1 MLRYFAAPAFAALM
15 LVSATAASAAPVSAT
30 DCAAQ
35 SGTVSVRA
43 VAIAPGET
51 ITLFQTLDGTFQG
64 QGNLEVYCRARN
76 GTNLG
81 DVTDAQVKIT
91 INPTQAGLTPSMF
104 QITALNGVGVSN
116 VNTSSPGNPVFI
128 GPFTGTAAFLITSPS
143 SLLAPGISA
152 EDVAVD
158 FQVVSQAWGSSLLD
172 PATGKTLQPGT
183 FGDILAQTPELDSL
197 ALFGSGAAGLIGYG
211 LTRVRAQRRRD
222 S

>member
-1 MLRYFAAPAFAALM
+1 MAAALLAASPVAAAPI
-15 LVSATAASAAPVSAT
+15 SAT

-64 QGNLEVYCRARN
+64 QGTLEVYCRALN

-81 DVTDAQVKIT
+81 DVSGAQVKIT

-104 QITALNGVGVSN
+104 QISALNGVGVTN
-116 VNTSSPGNPVFI
+116 VNASSPGNPVFV
-128 GPFTGTAAFLITSPS
+128 GPFTGNAAFLITSPS
-143 SLLAPGISA
+143 TLLAPGIWA

-158 FQVVSQAWGSSLLD
+158 FQVVSQAWGEPLKD
-172 PATGKTLQPGT
+172 PATGATLRPGT

-197 ALFGSGAAGLIGYG
+197 ALFGSGAAGLVGYG
-211 LTRVRAQRRRD
+211 LTRIRAQRRRD